1 MKIRRI
7 RIWLSRGWYRVVYS
21 VSFLVLSF
29 FCSCS
34 SSRTAAKEKTEGSK
48 GVETS
53 KDKEPVDSTKTDVS
67 VIRMEEFQG
76 LGIETPEIR
85 LMYGV
90 PSPIR
95 ELKQAVP
102 QDTAKSTVAVSG
114 SKPQAGDMISG
125 IVRDENGPFQMANI
139 TERDS
144 LYRIVAHAVSDENG
158 KFAFKLVNP
167 ANRLS
172 VTFVGYEEAITEI
185 TGSFFETTLVEQP
198 ALPKIDIMADVQYVT
213 MYGPPAVLNT
223 TNSSQT
229 MRLMYGVQPPAD
241 KENSYPL
248 IVLNGKIINVDKEKL
263 DAFDF
268 EKDINSKEK
277 VAALLDV
284 DEKTIFASCLMTDP
298 SSITIWGTRGRN
310 GVFEVVDKKRY
321 RRYKSYNDYQLLK

>member
-21 VSFLVLSF
+21 VSFLVLSLL
-29 FCSCS
+29 CSCS

-67 VIRMEEFQG
+67 LIRMEEFQG
-76 LGIETPEIR
+76 LGIETPEI
-85 LMYGV
+85 
-90 PSPIR
+90 
-95 ELKQAVP
+95 
-102 QDTAKSTVAVSG
+102 
-114 SKPQAGDMISG
+114 
-125 IVRDENGPFQMANI
+125 
-139 TERDS
+139 
-144 LYRIVAHAVSDENG
+144 
-158 KFAFKLVNP
+158 
-167 ANRLS
+167 
-172 VTFVGYEEAITEI
+172 
-185 TGSFFETTLVEQP
+185 
-198 ALPKIDIMADVQYVT
+198 
-213 MYGPPAVLNT
+213 
-223 TNSSQT
+223 
-229 MRLMYGVQPPAD
+229 RLMYGVQPPAD

-268 EKDINSKEK
+268 EKDVNSKEK

-321 RRYKSYNDYQLLK
+321 RRYKSYNDYQPLK